1 MKDIEKAVSAV
12 AEVMDMTPAA
22 IRSKRRFPEVVDARW
37 VTVYLLRQIGLY
49 PHRIA
54 ECMGMTA
61 RNVNLIV
68 SLINNGERKDL
79 GRKAEE
85 ARKIMDL

>member
-1 MKDIEKAVSAV
+1 MKDFDRVVDAV
-12 AEVMDMTPAA
+12 AEVMDLTPAA
-22 IRSKRRFPEVVDARW
+22 IRSKRRFPEITDAKW
-37 VTVYLLRQIGLY
+37 AVVYLLRQMGFY

-68 SLINNGERKDL
+68 SRMNAGERKDV

>member
-1 MKDIEKAVSAV
+1 MKNFEKAVSAV

-37 VTVYLLRQIGLY
+37 VTVYLLRQIGIY

-54 ECMGMTA
+54 ECMGMTS